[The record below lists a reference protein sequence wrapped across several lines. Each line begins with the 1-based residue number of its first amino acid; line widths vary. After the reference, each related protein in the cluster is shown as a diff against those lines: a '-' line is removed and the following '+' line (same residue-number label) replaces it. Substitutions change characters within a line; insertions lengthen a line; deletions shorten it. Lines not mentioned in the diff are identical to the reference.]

1 MVMDLKGDFIVL
13 RHVKAYSRFF
23 KESKIQLQL
32 TNNEPDFSSVGSS
45 FSHPHILSRH
55 LNVIS

>member
-23 KESKIQLQL
+23 
-32 TNNEPDFSSVGSS
+32 
-45 FSHPHILSRH
+45 SRKVKF
-55 LNVIS
+55 NYS